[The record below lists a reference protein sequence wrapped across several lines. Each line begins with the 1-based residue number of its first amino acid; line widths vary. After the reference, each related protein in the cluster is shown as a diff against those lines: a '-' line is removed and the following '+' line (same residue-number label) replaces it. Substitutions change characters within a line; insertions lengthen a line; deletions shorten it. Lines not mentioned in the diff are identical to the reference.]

1 MESIRYQ
8 FDLIANSL
16 DAKHKRYIHSKSLE
30 NFIIHLNE
38 FTISEEKELIR
49 KLISEYLETIVKSD
63 IDSATGIEFYDKYI
77 SPLGGKYKKI
87 GFISI
92 VPIRYLFVFSIM
104 VDSLLYLAFFHFP
117 YPLVTILVIV
127 YFLIVQNRYYR
138 RNKVYGIY
146 Y

>member
-8 FDLIANSL
+8 FDLIVNSL

-30 NFIIHLNE
+30 NFIIHLND
-38 FTISEEKELIR
+38 FTISEEKELIH
-49 KLISEYLETIVKSD
+49 KLISEYIEVIVKSE
-63 IDSATGIEFYDKYI
+63 INSVTGIEFYDKYI
-77 SPLGGKYKKI
+77 SPLGGKYKVI

-104 VDSLLYLAFFHFP
+104 VDSLLYLAFFNFP
-117 YPLVTILVIV
+117 YPSVTILVIV
-127 YFLIVQNRYYR
+127 YFLIVQKRYYR